1 MSIIGYALSSEEHS
15 PHRIVELAKM
25 AEDAGFTY
33 AFISDHYHPWIE
45 AQGESGFVWGM
56 IGAISQATK
65 NLRISTGVTC
75 PTIRIHPAII
85 AQASATAESL
95 MPGRFM
101 LGLGSGENLNEHI
114 LGLGWPTID
123 VRLEMLSEA
132 IKIIRQLWIG
142 GNQTYYGEYF
152 NMEDARIYSL
162 PENLPPIL
170 VAASGPKSAK
180 LAGASGDGFINTS
193 SDSKPIEIFE
203 ENGGKGNP
211 KYGQI
216 TVSYD
221 LDENVAI
228 DNAMKYWPNA
238 GLAGQLGQELR
249 IPAYFEQA
257 VSMVKREDI
266 TKAIVCG
273 PDKNKYIEKIMKL
286 LDTGYDYVYIHQVG
300 PNQEEFFEFAKNNIL
315 SEFTQDLP

>member
-15 PHRIVELAKM
+15 PQRIVELAKM
-25 AEDAGFTY
+25 AEDTGFMY

-65 NLRISTGVTC
+65 NLKISTGVTC

-85 AQASATAESL
+85 AQAAATAESL

-101 LGLGSGENLNEHI
+101 LGLGTGENLNEHVV
-114 LGLGWPTID
+114 GLGWPKID
-123 VRLEMLSEA
+123 IRLEMLDEA
-132 IKIIRQLWIG
+132 IKIIRQLWLG

-152 NMEDARIYSL
+152 NVEDARIYSL

-170 VAASGPKSAK
+170 IAAGGPKSAK
-180 LAGASGDGFINTS
+180 LAGEAGDGFINTS
-193 SDSKPIEIFE
+193 TDPKPIKVFE
-203 ENGGKGNP
+203 QSGGKGNP

-221 LDENVAI
+221 EDESVAI
-228 DNAMKYWPNA
+228 DTAMKYWPNA
-238 GLAGQLGQELR
+238 GLPGQLGQELR
-249 IPAYFEQA
+249 LPSYFEKA
-257 VSMVKREDI
+257 VSLVKKEDI
-266 TKAIVCG
+266 TKAVICG
-273 PDKNKYIEKIMKL
+273 PDKNRYIEKIQEL
-286 LDTGYDYVYIHQVG
+286 LDIGYDYVYIHQVG
-300 PNQEEFFEFAKNNIL
+300 PNQENFFEFAKKNIL
-315 SEFTQDLP
+315 PEFK